1 MTIHDLELEINQFF
15 LDSEKEVDEKG
26 VRQQGVYP
34 NAVLLTEQQY
44 KDFIKEILNVD
55 DEIDI
60 PSGIFIS
67 SICGL
72 KAIISEENLD
82 KPKVIRM

>member
-1 MTIHDLELEINQFF
+1 MTIRDLELEINQFF
-15 LDSEKEVDEKG
+15 LDSEKETDEKG
-26 VRQQGVYP
+26 TRQLCVYP
-34 NAVLLTEQQY
+34 NAVLLTEEQY
-44 KDFIKEILNVD
+44 KEFLKEILSVE

-72 KAIISEENLD
+72 KAIIYEDDLD
-82 KPKVIRM
+82 KPKVIRI